1 MKTRLTAT
9 VAVLVS
15 ASACGPEQPV
25 EGVLATVD
33 DYTLSVDDA
42 VELLVDQERLSAE
55 DAVVRSLAE
64 LWIDYTLLAEA
75 AAEDSTFS
83 ELDLE
88 PLVTQQLSQVMVF
101 QLRDSVIQV
110 DTFVTEDELRAM
122 YESEAPAVEVRARHI
137 MLTPPPQATQPQR
150 DSVRTVLAGLRERL
164 TSGADFA
171 SMARQ
176 FSQDP
181 GTAVGGGDLGFFRR
195 GDMVAPFEDAVF
207 ALSPGEI
214 SEPVETPMG
223 YHLILLED
231 RRVQGFADIAGEYRD
246 AVQGRMVQ
254 EAESLYVAGLVERV
268 NPTVTEGAVDVAREV
283 AENPA
288 ASLTGTAERRVLVE
302 WDGGGL
308 TVRDLRVVMQLEPP
322 PLREGLSQG
331 TDEEVES
338 FLMSIAHR
346 DLLVGAAEAEGLRPP
361 PDSIRALVDDART
374 QLRGAARVLGLLDLD
389 RAPGE
394 ALEVAV
400 ARAVQEALA
409 DNLSGATQVVPLGIV
424 SFQLRDRR
432 SPNVLD
438 VGVGEVIVDVA
449 QIRAARAM
457 SPLEETLDS
466 ALTSTDSTGR

>member
-1 MKTRLTAT
+1 MKSRVTTA
-9 VAVLVS
+9 AGALIL
-15 ASACGPEQPV
+15 AAACSPEQPT

-33 DYTLSVDDA
+33 DYTLPVDDA

-83 ELDLE
+83 QLDLE
-88 PLVTQQLSQVMVF
+88 PLVVQQLSQVMVF

-137 MLTPPPQATQPQR
+137 MLTPPPQASAAQQ
-150 DSVRTVLAGLRERL
+150 DSVLAILTAVRERA
-164 TSGADFA
+164 TAGDDFA
-171 SMARQ
+171 SLARQ

-181 GTAVGGGDLGFFRR
+181 GTALDGGDLGFFRR
-195 GDMVAPFEDAVF
+195 GDMVEPFEEAVF

-214 SEPVETPMG
+214 SDVVETPMG
-223 YHLILLED
+223 YHLVLLED
-231 RRVQGFADIAGEYRD
+231 RRVQGFGDVSSEYRE

-254 EAESLYVAGLVERV
+254 EAESVYVAALVDRV
-268 NPTVTEGAVDVAREV
+268 QPAVSEGAAEVAREV
-283 AENPA
+283 AANPGA
-288 ASLTGTAERRVLVE
+288 QLTGTAERRELVE
-302 WDGGGL
+302 WDGGSL
-308 TVRDLRVVMQLEPP
+308 TVRDLRQVMQLEPP

-331 TDEEVES
+331 SDEDVEA

-361 PDSIRALVDDART
+361 PDSIRALVDDARA
-374 QLRGAARVLGLLDLD
+374 QLRTAARVLGLLDLD
-389 RAPGE
+389 QAPGE
-394 ALEVAV
+394 DVEIAV

-424 SFQLRDRR
+424 SFQLRERR
-432 SPNVLD
+432 STNILD
-438 VGVGEVIVDVA
+438 AGVGEVIVDVA

-466 ALTSTDSTGR
+466 ALTSTDPTGR